1 MLARQVHAV
10 LVLVATNH
18 AGVGVRPLTHQGHLD
33 LADIGLVGPDLED
46 CLVPDLEQIASLPLH
61 RESFPSAVGGAHV
74 FDIELSV

>member
-46 CLVPDLEQIASLPLH
+46 CLVPDLE
-61 RESFPSAVGGAHV
+61 
-74 FDIELSV
+74 

>member
-18 AGVGVRPLTHQGHLD
+18 ASVGVRPLTHQGHLD

-61 RESFPSAVGGAHV
+61 RESFPGAVGGAHV